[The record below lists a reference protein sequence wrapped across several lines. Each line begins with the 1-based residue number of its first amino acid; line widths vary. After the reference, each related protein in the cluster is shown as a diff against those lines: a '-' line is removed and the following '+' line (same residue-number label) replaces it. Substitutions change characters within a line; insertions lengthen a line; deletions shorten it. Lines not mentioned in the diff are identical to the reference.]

1 MKRLFSAFVIM
12 SIVLFGL
19 LTTFYCEAANGAT
32 LYKLLWSKNM
42 DTPAAKITQYD
53 ISVPK
58 DTTDEEVRSVLY
70 RAVPELQRKR
80 DVDALIVRL
89 YLEGSGDILPYA
101 TAEWAPYGDWRNAER
116 GKSKSTFETSI
127 SIYPERRP

>member
-1 MKRLFSAFVIM
+1 MKRLFVALVLM
-12 SIVLFGL
+12 SIVLSGF
-19 LTTFYCEAANGAT
+19 LTPSYGEASSGVRK
-32 LYKLLWSKNM
+32 YKLLWSRNM

-53 ISVPK
+53 ISVPV
-58 DTTDEEVRSVLY
+58 DTTDEEVKSVLY

-89 YLEGSGDILPYA
+89 YLEGSGNPLPYA
-101 TAEWAPYGDWRNAER
+101 TAEWAPYGDWRNAES

-127 SIYPERRP
+127 NIYPERRP